1 MSRSLVLA
9 LGSVLLLSVAAC
21 GSGAATDVSAPA
33 ETGSGSEAATTTTSA
48 ATTTSAEE
56 AEDSGAEPESLNAF
70 FGFDPND
77 PDASQEQFRRWQMS
91 QQERIAVCMANQGF
105 EYVPA
110 VAPGNVD
117 VLALDEEQYAREQ
130 GFGISTRYN
139 TVEEDAAEQWVDP
152 NEAIVA
158 AMSDSEEAAYYTALY
173 GEETGLEEGA
183 EESDATFWGG
193 GCQGE
198 AAQEVF
204 GQADAIFQ
212 ELEPLLT
219 DLQERVEADPR
230 LADADRRWTACMS
243 DRGYDYDDAE
253 DLQNTAIPDL
263 QNRYQEIVGQSD
275 PFAGWTD
282 EQIEEFYANNNPQEI
297 QDYFDQFAEQAR
309 QEVDE
314 EAVASLQQEELALAT
329 ANYECG
335 EERRTIE
342 QEVTAELEKDFI
354 RENRDA
360 LLRARDSLDVG

>member
-1 MSRSLVLA
+1 MSRFLVVA

-48 ATTTSAEE
+48 ATTTSAE
-56 AEDSGAEPESLNAF
+56 DSGAEPDSLNAF

-91 QQERIAVCMANQGF
+91 QQELIAVCMANQGF

-110 VAPGNVD
+110 VAPDNVD

-139 TVEEDAAEQWVDP
+139 TVEEDATEQWVDP
-152 NEAIVA
+152 NRAIVA

-173 GEETGLEEGA
+173 GEETGLEAGA

-204 GQADAIFQ
+204 GQADEIFR
-212 ELEPLLT
+212 ELDPLLS

-243 DRGYDYDDAE
+243 DRGYEYDDAN
-253 DLQNTAIPDL
+253 DVFATAVPDL
-263 QNRYQEIVGQSD
+263 RERYQEIVGQSD
-275 PFAGWTD
+275 PFADWTE
-282 EQIEEFYANNNPQEI
+282 EQVEEFYANNTPQEI
-297 QDYFDQFAEQAR
+297 QDYFDQFAEQSR

-314 EAVASLQQEELALAT
+314 EAVAALQEEEIALAV

-342 QEVTAELEKDFI
+342 QEVTSELEKDFI

>member
-9 LGSVLLLSVAAC
+9 LGSVLILSAAAC

-56 AEDSGAEPESLNAF
+56 AEDSGAEPDSLDAF

-91 QQERIAVCMANQGF
+91 QQELIAVCMANQGF

-139 TVEEDAAEQWVDP
+139 TVEEGASEQWVDP
-152 NEAIVA
+152 NGAIVA

-253 DLQNTAIPDL
+253 DLQITALPDL
-263 QNRYQEIVGQSD
+263 RNRYQEIVGQSD
-275 PFAGWTD
+275 PFSGWTD